1 MRPMGSP
8 RRLLPRPGP
17 APHASSRA
25 VEATSPARPTRR
37 AAFAGLRR
45 AFTGALRA
53 SLVVLTLAA
62 SGVAPA
68 RAGDEPEQGTA
79 CEVPA
84 FFEDDD
90 ATFLAAYDGLR
101 RGLEE
106 AQLPRV
112 CRRKVEGDDAAAWER
127 LARDVSAKGPAFVVV
142 FGRAYG
148 ARAAAAPFLRP
159 DGKGRIPCVYVDV
172 ASSVAG
178 TTYPAIAEPAPPAA
192 VVRGEVPFE
201 AVLPALRRL
210 WPAVARPSVSLA
222 WRGESEA
229 AHAWRRAVAAAGV
242 DTRLAEGG
250 TGRNELFLDAPLA
263 LGESLLPF
271 AETLVR
277 ARAASLPVL
286 SLDRGR
292 FGKGAALVVASDAA
306 LVGRVAADAARR
318 LRDGE
323 GADKA
328 LRLSV
333 RSVEVLLDLDAA
345 DAQGLAVPLP
355 FVASADRVRWSRKP
369 VEARGPR

>member
-1 MRPMGSP
+1 MRAMGALH
-8 RRLLPRPGP
+8 RLLRRP
-17 APHASSRA
+17 APSARAS
-25 VEATSPARPTRR
+25 ARPTEGGSADAARR
-37 AAFAGLRR
+37 TRALPGLRR
-45 AFTGALRA
+45 ALSTAA
-53 SLVVLTLAA
+53 LAA
-62 SGVAPA
+62 LAALGRAGLV
-68 RAGDEPEQGTA
+68 RAGDEPEQGSA

-84 FFEDDD
+84 FLEDDD
-90 ATFLAAYDGLR
+90 AAFLAAYDGLR

-112 CRRKVEGDDAAAWER
+112 CRRRVAPDEPAAWER
-127 LARDVSAKGPAFVVV
+127 VARDVSAKGAAFVVV

-159 DGKGRIPCVYVDV
+159 DGGGRIPCVYVDV
-172 ASSVAG
+172 VASVGGA
-178 TTYPAIAEPAPPAA
+178 PHPVLPDPAPPAA

-201 AVLPALRRL
+201 AVLPVLRRL
-210 WPAVARPSVSLA
+210 WPASARPSVALA
-222 WRGESEA
+222 WKEESEA
-229 AHAWRRAVAAAGV
+229 AAAWRRAVGAAGV
-242 DTRLAEGG
+242 ETRLVAEGPG
-250 TGRNELFLDAPLA
+250 AAELVLDAPLA
-263 LGESLLPF
+263 LGEAPLPF
-271 AETLVR
+271 AETLARSR
-277 ARAASLPVL
+277 AWRRPVI

-292 FGKGAALVVASDAA
+292 FGKGAAVVVASDAA

-355 FVASADRVRWSRKP
+355 FVAAADRVRASRKP
-369 VEARGPR
+369 AEAPGGAR

>member
-1 MRPMGSP
+1 MRAMGAFPRLLVRFPRAPSRRAGRPRAP
-8 RRLLPRPGP
+8 RRAFAAACLCVL
-17 APHASSRA
+17 
-25 VEATSPARPTRR
+25 
-37 AAFAGLRR
+37 AAFAGPGR
-45 AFTGALRA
+45 
-53 SLVVLTLAA
+53 
-62 SGVAPA
+62 A
-68 RAGDEPEQGTA
+68 RAGDEPEQGSA

-106 AQLPRV
+106 AQMPRV
-112 CRRKVEGDDAAAWER
+112 CRRKVEGGDAPAWDR
-127 LARDVSAKGPAFVVV
+127 VARDVSAKGPAFVVV

-148 ARAAAAPFLRP
+148 ARAAAAPFVRP
-159 DGKGRIPCVYVDV
+159 DGLGRIPCVYVDV

-178 TTYPAIAEPAPPAA
+178 TPFPVLPDPAPPAA

-201 AVLPALRRL
+201 TIVPVLRRL
-210 WPAVARPSVSLA
+210 WPAATRPSVLLA

-229 AHAWRRAVAAAGV
+229 ATAWRRAVATVGV

-250 TGRNELFLDAPLA
+250 AGPADLLLDAPLS
-263 LGESLLPF
+263 LGEATIPF
-271 AETLVR
+271 ARTLER
-277 ARAASLPVL
+277 ARALSLPVL

-323 GADKA
+323 GADRA
-328 LRLSV
+328 LRLTV

-345 DAQGLAVPLP
+345 DAQGLSIPLP

-369 VEARGPR
+369 GDGRSGR

>member
-1 MRPMGSP
+1 MGATLRPD
-8 RRLLPRPGP
+8 PRPGALP
-17 APHASSRA
+17 RASSRP
-25 VEATSPARPTRR
+25 SGRRPAAPP
-37 AAFAGLRR
+37 GLRR
-45 AFTGALRA
+45 ALIRALHA
-53 SLVVLTLAA
+53 TLVGLAA
-62 SGVAPA
+62 AGAGGA

-90 ATFLAAYDGLR
+90 ATCLAAYDGLR

-112 CRRKVEGDDAAAWER
+112 CRRRVEGDDAAAWDR
-127 LARDVSAKGPAFVVV
+127 LARDVSAKAPAFVVV

-159 DGKGRIPCVYVDV
+159 DGRGRIPCVYVDV

-178 TTYPAIAEPAPPAA
+178 ASHPVPPEPAPPAA

-201 AVLPALRRL
+201 TVLPVLRRL
-210 WPAVARPSVSLA
+210 RPAASRPSLLLA
-222 WRGESEA
+222 WRAQGEASA
-229 AHAWRRAVAAAGV
+229 AWRRAVATAGV
-242 DTRLAEGG
+242 DTRLPDEGVG
-250 TGRNELFLDAPLA
+250 GADFVLDAPLA
-263 LGESLLPF
+263 LGETPLPF
-271 AETLVR
+271 AETVEQ
-277 ARAASLPVL
+277 ARAWGRPVL

-292 FGKGAALVVASDAA
+292 FGKGAAVVVASDAA
-306 LVGRVAADAARR
+306 LLGRVAADAARR

-323 GADKA
+323 GAERA

-355 FVASADRVRWSRKP
+355 FVAAADRVRATRRAP
-369 VEARGPR
+369 EARGAR